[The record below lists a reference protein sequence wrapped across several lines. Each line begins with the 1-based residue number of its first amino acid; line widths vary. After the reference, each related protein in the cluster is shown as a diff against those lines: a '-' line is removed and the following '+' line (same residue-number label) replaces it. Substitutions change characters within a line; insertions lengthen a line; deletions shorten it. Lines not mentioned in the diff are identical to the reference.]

1 MRRTLRRLR
10 IRLVRRGTRQIR
22 LELKQLERQ
31 TDLTLD

>member
-1 MRRTLRRLR
+1 MCRTLRRLR
-10 IRLVRRGTRQIR
+10 IRLVRRVTRQIR

>member
-10 IRLVRRGTRQIR
+10 IRLVRRVTRQIR

-31 TDLTLD
+31 TDLTWD

>member
-10 IRLVRRGTRQIR
+10 IRLVRRVTRQIR

>member
-1 MRRTLRRLR
+1 MRRTLRHLR
-10 IRLVRRGTRQIR
+10 IRLVRRVTRQIR